1 MNLTERENNSL
12 LTNWKKIAK
21 ELNNFFENA
30 VKDLNMPNY
39 KYCDFFAENFEDPIL
54 KAIAKCRNHPSILAI
69 ASEYKNRG
77 NLQFCL

>member
-1 MNLTERENNSL
+1 
-12 LTNWKKIAK
+12 
-21 ELNNFFENA
+21 
-30 VKDLNMPNY
+30 MPNY

-54 KAIAKCRNHPSILAI
+54 KAIAKWRNHPSILAI